1 MTDIDLDAI
10 KARYE
15 AAMKSHGTPDQAWR
29 YGDSADDVP
38 ALLARLAEVE
48 AERDVARKDVDRLA
62 VDAANLTLE
71 LNGEMVRAN
80 SAEAKV
86 HELAAE
92 LAAANQALKD
102 VTDLLDEARQQRD
115 RSSRT
120 SGG

>member
-48 AERDVARKDVDRLA
+48 AERD